1 MLHTR
6 LSAWGFAC
14 AFLGMGGL
22 LACGSTSNP
31 VTGRP
36 EFVFMSE
43 KKERELGDESAE
55 QVESQ
60 MGLAQ
65 DSELQAYVEEIGQR
79 LARHS
84 PRRGVNHRFQ
94 VVEMDEPNAFALPD
108 GRIYV
113 SRGLV
118 VLTNSESELA
128 NVIAHEIGHVAA
140 RHAAQRDAHQKSF
153 GLATLASR
161 IAGGKQVDDGESIGG
176 IDGIYAYSRNQER
189 QADEIGMELS
199 GASGYDP
206 QGMGRFLRSLD
217 RAGRLSQG
225 YSMPQFYFMTHPA
238 TGERVAEATAT
249 AEARRHSKPAPR
261 ERDALDHLARLNGM
275 PAVRPASEG
284 VFIGHR
290 FLHADL
296 AFSLRFPKG
305 WETSNQS
312 SQVVAISP
320 KRDAIVILQLAGE
333 GEDPEEAAHRDAEE
347 LEFQIER
354 PRRVRVGGHAGYRGE
369 VTFPS
374 AYGPVYGSATWVALE
389 GRVYRLVCGVEKGDP
404 GRYEGTC
411 RSFARSLRPLGTEAA
426 SEITE
431 LRIRLVSAR
440 EGETLRELNRRV
452 GGEWS
457 VNRTAIIN
465 GLQVDDVLSDNDRV
479 KVVKRES
486 VVADLDPDSDP
497 TLVPENLP
505 R

>member
-1 MLHTR
+1 
-6 LSAWGFAC
+6 
-14 AFLGMGGL
+14 
-22 LACGSTSNP
+22 
-31 VTGRP
+31 
-36 EFVFMSE
+36 MSQE
-43 KKERELGDESAE
+43 KERELGDESAK

-65 DSELQAYVEEIGQR
+65 DSELQGYVEEIGQR

-84 PRRGVNHRFQ
+84 PRRGVNYRFQ

-161 IAGGKQVDDGESIGG
+161 IAGGKQVADGESIGG
-176 IDGIYAYSRNQER
+176 VDGVYAYSRNQER

-217 RAGRLSQG
+217 RASRLSQG

-238 TGERVAEATAT
+238 TGERAAEAAAT
-249 AEARRHSKPAPR
+249 AETQRHSKPAPR
-261 ERDALDHLARLNGM
+261 ERDALDHLGRLDGM
-275 PAVRPASEG
+275 PAERPAAEG
-284 VFIGHR
+284 VFVGHR
-290 FLHADL
+290 FLHAEMG
-296 AFSLRFPKG
+296 FSLRFPKG
-305 WETSNQS
+305 WESSNQS

-320 KRDAIVILQLAGE
+320 KRDAVVILQLAGE
-333 GEDPEEAAHRDAEE
+333 GDDPEEAAHRDAEE
-347 LEFQIER
+347 LEFQLEG
-354 PRRVRVGGHAGYRGE
+354 PRRLRVGDRPAYRAE

-374 AYGPVYGSATWVALE
+374 SYGAVYGTATWVALD

-411 RSFARSLRPLGTEAA
+411 RSFARSLRPLGADAEA
-426 SEITE
+426 EISE
-431 LRIRLVSAR
+431 LRIRLVSAQ

-452 GGEWS
+452 GGDWS
-457 VNRTAIIN
+457 VNRTAVIN
-465 GLQVDDVLSDNDRV
+465 GMQVDDVLSANDRV

-486 VVADLDPDSDP
+486 ILARPDLGNSP
-497 TLVPENLP
+497 L
-505 R
+505 

>member
-1 MLHTR
+1 
-6 LSAWGFAC
+6 
-14 AFLGMGGL
+14 
-22 LACGSTSNP
+22 
-31 VTGRP
+31 
-36 EFVFMSE
+36 MSE
-43 KKERELGDESAE
+43 EKERELGDESAE

-84 PRRGVNHRFQ
+84 PRRGMNYRFQ
-94 VVEMDEPNAFALPD
+94 IVEMDEPNAFALPD

-161 IAGGKQVDDGESIGG
+161 IAGGKQVEDGESIGG
-176 IDGIYAYSRNQER
+176 IDGVFAYSRNQER

-238 TGERVAEATAT
+238 TGERAAEAAAT
-249 AEARRHSKPAPR
+249 AETRRHSKPAPR
-261 ERDALDHLARLNGM
+261 QRDALDHLERLDGM
-275 PAVRPASEG
+275 PAERPAAEG
-284 VFIGHR
+284 VFVGHR

-296 AFSLRFPKG
+296 GFSLRFPKG
-305 WETSNQS
+305 WESSNQS

-320 KRDAIVILQLAGE
+320 KRDAIVILQLAGD
-333 GEDPEEAAHRDAEE
+333 GDDPEEAAHRNAEE
-347 LEFQIER
+347 LEFELER
-354 PRRVRVGGHAGYRGE
+354 PRRLRVGGRPAYRAE

-374 AYGPVYGSATWVALE
+374 SHGPVYGSATWVALE
-389 GRVYRLVCGVEKGDP
+389 GRVYRLICGVEKGDP
-404 GRYEGTC
+404 GRYAGTC
-411 RSFARSLRPLGTEAA
+411 RSFARSLRPLGADAA
-426 SEITE
+426 AEISE

-452 GGEWS
+452 GGDWS
-457 VNRTAIIN
+457 VNRTAVIN
-465 GLQVDDVLSDNDRV
+465 GLQVDDVLSANDRV

-486 VVADLDPDSDP
+486 IAERPD
-497 TLVPENLP
+497 PENPPL
-505 R
+505 